1 MAENANGDDSVTDI
15 GEKIK
20 KVLRASDKGMSA
32 RDIANK
38 IGSTRGCVN
47 SYLYAHTDE
56 FEKDASYVP
65 LWTIRGTN
73 YYKNAM
79 ELDPVILKLQNRE
92 GARIFSQKDFDNLA
106 DWENGKAYIGD
117 YPYKTESGKT
127 INCDSSSEV
136 LLLEYL
142 EENGLVQDVGGQ
154 ALNIRYDTAFRT
166 GCSYKPDIVAF
177 LRDGH
182 IAVFEVKPTSAMD
195 NHKNIEKYRSL
206 AKYCEEQGFLYGMID
221 PAAGFTTF
229 EELRDMPVCTELLVM
244 FEELNDK
251 PHTSKKPYKYFDDTD
266 VEEWYQKYG
275 SGWSKEQ
282 FKLHVHSL
290 IIYYD
295 WYSVSKHGFRV
306 YSRPVKLQK
315 IDNGSY
321 SVIDY
326 L

>member
-1 MAENANGDDSVTDI
+1 MADI

-20 KVLRASDKGMSA
+20 KVLNTSGKGISA

-38 IGSTRGCVN
+38 IGSTRGSVN

-56 FEKDASYVP
+56 FEKDDSYVP
-65 LWTIRGTN
+65 LWTIRSTTYCEN
-73 YYKNAM
+73 LL

-106 DWENGKAYIGD
+106 DWKNGKAYIGD
-117 YPYKTESGKT
+117 YQYKTESGRT
-127 INCDSSSEV
+127 IKCDSKSEIA
-136 LLLEYL
+136 LLEYL
-142 EENGLVQDVGGQ
+142 EENGLVQDIGGQ
-154 ALNIRYDTAFRT
+154 ALQIRYDTAFRT
-166 GCSYKPDIVAF
+166 GCSYKLDIVAF
-177 LRDGH
+177 LHDGH

-195 NHKNIEKYRSL
+195 NHTNIEKYRSL
-206 AKYCEEQGFLYGMID
+206 AKYCEEQGFMYVMID
-221 PAAGFTTF
+221 PAARFMSF
-229 EELRDMPVCTELLVM
+229 EELRDMAVCTERLVI
-244 FEELNDK
+244 FEKINDK
-251 PHTSKKPYKYFDDTD
+251 PHTSKEPYKYFDDLD

-295 WYSVSKHGFRV
+295 WYNVSKHGFRA

-315 IDNGSY
+315 NDDETY